1 MLKHNLFCVI
11 FSEGAP
17 GLPCTTDVSTG
28 QVLYTCSPPQP
39 VLLQQPGRC
48 TNQSALQLGCSALLQ
63 TVLSSTLVL
72 LAQHTWQ
79 A

>member
-48 TNQSALQLGCSALLQ
+48 TNQSAAAAGLQCSSA
-63 TVLSSTLVL
+63 VLSSTLVL